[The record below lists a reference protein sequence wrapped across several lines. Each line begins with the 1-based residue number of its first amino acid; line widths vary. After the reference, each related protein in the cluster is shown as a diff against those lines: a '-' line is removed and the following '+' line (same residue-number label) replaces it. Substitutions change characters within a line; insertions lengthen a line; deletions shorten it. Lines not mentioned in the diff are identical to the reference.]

1 MKLSSKCN
9 LGYFCECTRVKAL
22 LVVSPCIIC
31 VFCGLIICVLLPV
44 LSQVVVGVLRV
55 QGVLCGS
62 HRAVVV
68 VGMRQIRLLW
78 FVLPW

>member
-1 MKLSSKCN
+1 MSISFSTSRP
-9 LGYFCECTRVKAL
+9 G
-22 LVVSPCIIC
+22 IIG
-31 VFCGLIICVLLPV
+31 VFCGLVICVLLPV

-68 VGMRQIRLLW
+68 VGMRQIRLLH
-78 FVLPW
+78 FVLAW